1 MHVLAFPLDIFD
13 NQFCNNKGEEVKQG
27 NFMAFMPTQSG
38 ANLFFFGIVYCARL
52 LFRAL
57 PAAVGLELS
66 LQIRYIMPLSK
77 EPLWQSSGSLSLYCI
92 SGRSQWMGCCVFAI
106 LLLRLGC
113 A

>member
-13 NQFCNNKGEEVKQG
+13 NQF
-27 NFMAFMPTQSG
+27 
-38 ANLFFFGIVYCARL
+38 FFFGMAGAIVYCARL

-77 EPLWQSSGSLSLYCI
+77 APLWQSSGSLSLYCI

-106 LLLRLGC
+106 LLWRLGC